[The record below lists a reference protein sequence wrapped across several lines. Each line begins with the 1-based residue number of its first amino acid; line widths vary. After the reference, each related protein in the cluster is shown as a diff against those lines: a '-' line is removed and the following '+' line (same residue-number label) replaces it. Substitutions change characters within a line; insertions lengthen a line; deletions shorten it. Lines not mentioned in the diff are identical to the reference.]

1 MMTTINKGS
10 LWPYSSKPYSIHVIL
25 FFQLELLISPTKP
38 KKSYKKK
45 GEREKKKEKNKRKE
59 RLLKEGGSSKKE
71 REKANPPERVKT
83 VITTSPVLVIE
94 TPQPQHKFH
103 TNKTYKILVCLSF
116 FLFFSLTP
124 RTLLFLDFEN

>member
-10 LWPYSSKPYSIHVIL
+10 LWPYSSKPYSIYFIL
-25 FFQLELLISPTKP
+25 FFQLELLTSPTKP
-38 KKSYKKK
+38 KKSYKRK
-45 GEREKKKEKNKRKE
+45 ERERERNKRKE

-116 FLFFSLTP
+116 SLFFSLTP

>member
-45 GEREKKKEKNKRKE
+45 KRREREKQEKGKT
-59 RLLKEGGSSKKE
+59 LKEGGSSKKE

>member
-38 KKSYKKK
+38 KKSY
-45 GEREKKKEKNKRKE
+45 EKKEEREKNKRKE

>member
-45 GEREKKKEKNKRKE
+45 ERERKRE
-59 RLLKEGGSSKKE
+59 RKTRE
-71 REKANPPERVKT
+71 RKD
-83 VITTSPVLVIE
+83 S
-94 TPQPQHKFH
+94 
-103 TNKTYKILVCLSF
+103 
-116 FLFFSLTP
+116 
-124 RTLLFLDFEN
+124 

>member
-45 GEREKKKEKNKRKE
+45 R
-59 RLLKEGGSSKKE
+59 KE
-71 REKANPPERVKT
+71 REKEREKQEKGKTPKRGRVKQERKRKGQSPREGQDSNHNL
-83 VITTSPVLVIE
+83 TSVG
-94 TPQPQHKFH
+94 
-103 TNKTYKILVCLSF
+103 N
-116 FLFFSLTP
+116 
-124 RTLLFLDFEN
+124 

>member
-25 FFQLELLISPTKP
+25 FFQLKLLISPTKP

-45 GEREKKKEKNKRKE
+45 KRREREKQEKGKT
-59 RLLKEGGSSKKE
+59 LKEGGSSKKE

>member
-1 MMTTINKGS
+1 

-45 GEREKKKEKNKRKE
+45 GEREKKREKNKRKE

-71 REKANPPERVKT
+71 REKANPQRG
-83 VITTSPVLVIE
+83 SR
-94 TPQPQHKFH
+94 Q
-103 TNKTYKILVCLSF
+103 
-116 FLFFSLTP
+116 
-124 RTLLFLDFEN
+124 